1 MQWVATWAE
10 VALDQYLA
18 LGSGQQTLIDSR
30 LEELVGAPD
39 GEGCRYDQGSDTWTT
54 TDAQAGGFNRLHVQA
69 GEPSAGGSAA
79 GLSMN

>member
-1 MQWVATWAE
+1 MHWVATWAE

-30 LEELVGAPD
+30 LAELVGAPD

-54 TDAQAGGFNRLHVQA
+54 TDAQAGGFIVYTFRQASPRLVV
-69 GEPSAGGSAA
+69 
-79 GLSMN
+79 LRLVYL

>member
-18 LGSGQQTLIDSR
+18 MRSDQQALIDSR
-30 LEELVGAPD
+30 LTELMRAPD

-54 TDAQAGGFNRLHVQA
+54 TDAQAAGFIVYTFRQASPRLVV
-69 GEPSAGGSAA
+69 
-79 GLSMN
+79 LRLVYL